1 MIRIEGL
8 TKLFNRR
15 NGVRDLTLTVPRGAI
30 YGLLGHNGAGKST
43 TLGVV
48 LGQCFPDRGSVR
60 INSHD
65 VFTERRAALSGV
77 GAIFETPAFYDYL
90 SGYRNL
96 RTFCDYSGPVSRDR
110 LDEVV
115 HLVGLGTRIGD
126 KVRAYSHGMRQRL
139 ALAQALLPGPEILI
153 LDEPADG
160 LDPEGIHEMRE
171 LILRLNREWGLTILF
186 SSHALQEVERV
197 CTHIAVLRNSRLVF
211 DGTWDEEPAGHWLRF
226 RSDRQDEASRALL
239 ESGLASAVFDDGRVE
254 LNNGNTSGAINRWLV
269 ERGFEVH
276 EIAPLRQTLEE
287 FYLQTAQQ
295 TELAQKVDDIFDE
308 EAAR

>member
-15 NGVRDLTLTVPRGAI
+15 NGVRDLTLHVPRGAI

-48 LGQCFPDRGSVR
+48 LGQCFADRGTVR
-60 INSHD
+60 INGHD
-65 VFTERRAALSGV
+65 VFTERRAALHRV

-96 RTFCDYSGPVSRDR
+96 RAFCDYSGSVSKDR
-110 LDEVV
+110 LEEVV

-139 ALAQALLPGPEILI
+139 ALAQALLPGPEVLI

-171 LILRLNREWGLTILF
+171 LILRLNHEWGLTILF

-211 DGTWDEEPAGHWLRF
+211 DGTWGDEPHGRWLRF
-226 RSDRQDEASRALL
+226 RADRHDEALAALRD
-239 ESGLASAVFDDGRVE
+239 SGLASAVYDDGRVE
-254 LNNGNTSGAINRWLV
+254 LNNGHTTGAINRWLV
-269 ERGFEVH
+269 ERGFDVH
-276 EIAPLRQTLEE
+276 EIAPVKQTLEE
-287 FYLQTAQQ
+287 FYMQTAEQ